1 MKKKNK
7 DVNIIG
13 LNKEI
18 RLVFEKIEK
27 VRKLYNGADYEVT
40 VTSGRDGIHMKNSR
54 HYTGDAIDIRSTDM
68 KLPEYTTRKIGEELG
83 NNFDVLFEN
92 DHIHIEY
99 DPKKNKPKQP

>member
-18 RLVFEKIEK
+18 RSVFDKIEK
-27 VRKLYNGADYEVT
+27 VCKLYNGADYEVT
-40 VTSGRDGIHMKNSR
+40 VTSGRDGIHKEDSK
-54 HYTGDAIDIRSTDM
+54 HYTGDAVDIRNRDM
-68 KLPEYTTRKIGEELG
+68 RLPVYTARKLGDELG
-83 NNFDVLFEN
+83 NDFDVVYEK